1 VRAGGSQLLEA
12 LCDAGTI
19 RPHDNG
25 LGLDTCGDGA
35 LRDGRGRE
43 SETLFAI
50 GPLRRGE
57 LWESTAVP
65 EIRAQ
70 AQALARHLARR
81 RTLAAVAD

>member
-1 VRAGGSQLLEA
+1 VRTGGSRLLDV
-12 LCDAGTI
+12 LCASGAV
-19 RPHDNG
+19 RPHPLA

-35 LRDGRGRE
+35 QRDAHGRA

-70 AQALARHLARR
+70 AQTLARR
-81 RTLAAVAD
+81 LVARRSLASVAG